1 MGKARHR
8 QINFSGQLPFPWGKF
23 LLTLLALMATIG
35 SAVLT
40 EYRDTFV
47 QIARVVLEILNN
59 AP

>member
-8 QINFSGQLPFPWGKF
+8 QINFTGQLPFPWGKLL
-23 LLTLLALMATIG
+23 LLTLATSATIA
-35 SAVLT
+35 SAVLA
-40 EYRDTFV
+40 EYRDTFI